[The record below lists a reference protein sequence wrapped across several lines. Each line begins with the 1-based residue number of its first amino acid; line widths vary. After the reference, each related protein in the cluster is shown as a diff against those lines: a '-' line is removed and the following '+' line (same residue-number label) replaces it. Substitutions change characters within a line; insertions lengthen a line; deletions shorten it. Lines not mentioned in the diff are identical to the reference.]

1 MRKFAFALILMLAVI
16 FVMARTAEVSSIID
30 TLKEADWRFIVLAVF
45 VLGVWF
51 LTTALCYWSIYRAMD
66 MEEKLGHLALTAAG
80 AYFVNV
86 VAPSGGVGGI
96 AVFASEAKRKGIS
109 RARVMVATAV
119 VVLMDYIGFMI
130 MLGLGLIVLWRR
142 SSISSTELVAT
153 AFMVTFISVLGSLL
167 YKGMKSAEGLG
178 NTLASMARR
187 LNRMLWPFLHREYI
201 AEYRAHEFAHDASG
215 GLHRLRYQPKGL
227 LLPAALAFL
236 GKLLLVIIFLVTFLA
251 FKVPFSAGTII
262 GGWSISYLFTI
273 VSPTPGGMG
282 VVEGLLPLSLVTLN
296 VPLGAATVI
305 TLMYRGITFWLP
317 LLLGMLAFRWLVREE
332 KAQAFA

>member
-1 MRKFAFALILMLAVI
+1 MRKFVFALFLMLTVI
-16 FVMARTAEVSSIID
+16 FIMARTAEVTNIIE
-30 TLKEADWRFIVLAVF
+30 TLKEADWRFMFLAVV

-51 LTTALCYWSIYRAMD
+51 LNTALCYWFIYRAMD
-66 MEEKLGHLALTAAG
+66 IEEKLGHLALTASA
-80 AYFVNV
+80 AFFVNV

-119 VVLMDYIGFMI
+119 VVLLDYIGFLI

-142 SSISSTELVAT
+142 SSISSTEIVAT
-153 AFMVTFISVLGSLL
+153 VIMVTFISVLGTLL
-167 YKGMKSAEGLG
+167 YKGMISAEALG
-178 NTLASMARR
+178 NTLAAMARR
-187 LNRMLWPFLHREYI
+187 INRLFWPFIHRDYI
-201 AEYRAHEFAHDASG
+201 AEYRAYEFAHDASG
-215 GLHRLRYQPKGL
+215 GLHRLRYQPRGL
-227 LLPAALAFL
+227 LLPATLAFT
-236 GKLLLVIIFLVTFLA
+236 GKLLMVVIFLLCFLA
-251 FKVPFSAGTII
+251 FNVAFSPGTIV

-296 VPLGAATVI
+296 VPLGAATII
-305 TLMYRGITFWLP
+305 TLLYRGITFWLP
-317 LLLGMLAFRWLVREE
+317 LFIGMLAFRWLVREE